1 MAKTMTKTDN
11 MVKIRAPLA
20 RTNEQDLI
28 IGVNGV
34 NYSIPQDG
42 KEHEVPDFVAF
53 EFNRAEE
60 ARMKFY
66 EKQAEL
72 QETSM
77 FA

>member
-42 KEHEVPDFVAF
+42 KEHEVPDFVALK
-53 EFNRAEE
+53 RPG
-60 ARMKFY
+60 
-66 EKQAEL
+66 
-72 QETSM
+72 
-77 FA
+77 